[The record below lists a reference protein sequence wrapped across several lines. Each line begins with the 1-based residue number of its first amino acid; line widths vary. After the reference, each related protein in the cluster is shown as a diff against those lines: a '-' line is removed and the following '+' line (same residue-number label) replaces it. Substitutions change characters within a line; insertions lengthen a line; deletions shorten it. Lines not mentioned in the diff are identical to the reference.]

1 MAEPEPKKPT
11 ATRRMTLVHLSGPR
25 RGQADELSA
34 LPATLG
40 SDPAAQVV
48 VPGVAASHAV
58 LLDRHGEVLLEDA
71 GSGQGTLLLGES
83 VQRAPLRNGDVI
95 ELGPGGPKLRFRC
108 ATDEPVP
115 LLRAL
120 AWSRPE
126 GAPQSL
132 ADTTSFFRAVVRET
146 AERTSRLFRVS
157 VTVVLGL
164 GLCALL
170 YSQWTARRL
179 RQDVK
184 RLREAV
190 ASANE
195 EQRQFMARIAE
206 EKDRALEEKRRLEGE
221 ITEARAREDDLGR
234 RLREAQSAEAQSV
247 REDLRLTRERL
258 STLESERAA
267 GERIIRDFG
276 GGIGLIQGSYAYY
289 DASGRPLRH
298 HPGEDGEPRRKDD
311 GTLLLSPE
319 GTGAPYSSD
328 YFGTGFLVDAK
339 GLLLTNRHVA
349 EPWWNDDTAERLAKE
364 GYKPRFVTFRAF
376 FPKHG
381 EPFDLRT
388 ERVADAVDLAVVRL
402 DLGKRKVPVLTLDT
416 TGKGA
421 VAGQPVVVLGY
432 PAGLEALLA
441 KAETTLVRQI
451 LNESGMSSERVTEA
465 LGRKGLIRPSTT
477 QGHIGDITPTDI
489 VFDAPTTQGGSGG
502 PVLNKNGR
510 VIAVEYAVLTKFEG
524 SSFGVPIGYALEL
537 LKAPRKGASD

>member
-1 MAEPEPKKPT
+1 
-11 ATRRMTLVHLSGPR
+11 
-25 RGQADELSA
+25 
-34 LPATLG
+34 LG
-40 SDPAAQVV
+40 SDPTSQVV
-48 VPGVAASHAV
+48 VPGVAASHAL
-58 LLDRHGEVLLEDA
+58 LLDRNGEVLLEDA

-83 VQRAPLRNGDVI
+83 VQRAPLRNGDII
-95 ELGPGGPKLRFRC
+95 ELGAGGPKLRFRC

-115 LLRAL
+115 LLRAI
-120 AWSRPE
+120 AWARPE

-132 ADTTSFFRAVVRET
+132 ADTTGFFRAVVRET

-157 VTVVLGL
+157 VAVVLAL
-164 GLCALL
+164 GLCALA
-170 YSQWTARRL
+170 YSEWTAHRL

-206 EKDRALEEKRRLEGE
+206 ERERAQDEKRRLENE
-221 ITEARAREDDLGR
+221 VAEARAREEGLNR
-234 RLREAQSAEAQSV
+234 RLNEAQSAEAQSV

-276 GGIGLIQGSYAYY
+276 GGVGLVQGSYAFF
-289 DASGRPLRH
+289 DASGRPLRV
-298 HPGEDGEPRRKDD
+298 HPGEDGEPRRKED
-311 GTLLLSPE
+311 GTLLLSTE
-319 GTGAPYSSD
+319 GTGAPYTSE

-349 EPWWNDDTAERLAKE
+349 EPWWNDDTAERLAKD
-364 GYKPRFVTFRAF
+364 GFKPRFVSFRAF
-376 FPKHG
+376 FPKEN
-381 EPFDLRT
+381 EPFPLRT
-388 ERVADAVDLAVVRL
+388 ERVADKVDLALVRL
-402 DLGKRKVPVLTLDT
+402 DLGKRKIPVLALDT

-421 VAGQPVVVLGY
+421 VPGQPVVVLGY

-441 KAETTLVRQI
+441 KAEASLVRQI
-451 LNESGMSSERVTEA
+451 LSESGMSSERVTEA

-477 QGHIGDITPTDI
+477 QGHIGDITETDI